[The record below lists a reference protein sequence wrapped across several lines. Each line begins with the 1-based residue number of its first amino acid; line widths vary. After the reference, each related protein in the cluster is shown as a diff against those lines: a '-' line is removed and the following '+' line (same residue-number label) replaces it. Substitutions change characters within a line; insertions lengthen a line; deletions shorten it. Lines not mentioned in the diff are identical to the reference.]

1 MSYGLPND
9 SITEDNPPPQ
19 GTNRANSQP
28 VDWIEFDIMR
38 GDINRMQR
46 SFDRFLDIMM
56 ASQDSPK
63 PGFNDEQNPPQGPGP
78 HTNQQRTFPS
88 GQQPPFSTEHH
99 YPHPN
104 PPNPFLQPPFLSA
117 PHFSPAVEPLKLKD
131 VWFSGESAHL
141 LSFLRVIRDFLQQN
155 NVFRSESRR
164 VVWILR
170 HFGYSPSEH

>member
-19 GTNRANSQP
+19 GTNQANSQP
-28 VDWIEFDIMR
+28 VDRIEFDIMR

-63 PGFNDEQNPPQGPGP
+63 PGFNNEQNPPQGPGP

-104 PPNPFLQPPFLSA
+104 PPNPFL
-117 PHFSPAVEPLKLKD
+117 
-131 VWFSGESAHL
+131 
-141 LSFLRVIRDFLQQN
+141 
-155 NVFRSESRR
+155 
-164 VVWILR
+164 
-170 HFGYSPSEH
+170 